1 MKLEEIILQKKAP
14 CGKCPYKLGLVETL
28 TNPCP
33 QCKQDG
39 YSSYEWFLK
48 IGYGIPYHAP
58 LQRYILDI
66 E

>member
-1 MKLEEIILQKKAP
+1 MKLKEIILQKKAP
-14 CGKCPYKLGLVETL
+14 CGKCPYKLGLIETL

-48 IGYGIPYHAP
+48 MQYQGKEPENKG
-58 LQRYILDI
+58 R
-66 E
+66 

>member
-1 MKLEEIILQKKAP
+1 MKLREVILQKKAP
-14 CGKCPYKLGLVETL
+14 CGKCPYKLGLVETQ

-48 IGYGIPYHAP
+48 IGYCIPYHAP